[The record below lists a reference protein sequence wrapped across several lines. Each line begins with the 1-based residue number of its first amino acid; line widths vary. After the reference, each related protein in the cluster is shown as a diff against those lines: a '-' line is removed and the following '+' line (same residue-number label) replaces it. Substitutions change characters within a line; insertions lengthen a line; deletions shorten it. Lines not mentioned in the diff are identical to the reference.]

1 MRITK
6 KIKKYNF
13 KRSLVIGPSGI
24 GRVHLRQ
31 FYKNK
36 IQYIGVLGKSF
47 KKKRLL
53 QLNIPGFK
61 NLKIENLKSFND
73 IKKFKPNVI
82 SICSPT
88 EKHLDHILKCN
99 NYGNYIIVEKPFI
112 YPKKN
117 KKITNTYEIASKIL
131 VNLQKK
137 IAINLPMVSLGNQLL
152 KKEESTFR
160 IKNLKFMYYTK
171 GKQTY
176 ENIAIDL
183 LPHAISFL
191 LTINRSLL
199 KSYKIKSVTKNKSD
213 WSCKMNI
220 NNIIC
225 HFLFKQ
231 STARK
236 ESNLFFKINKN
247 YYERKQ
253 KLLDGEYIT
262 TLIKNKKEIINV
274 KNPMTE
280 YLNFLLKNFKNP
292 KAISHNH
299 RLTLDITRLTDKLL
313 KWSKNLNN

>member
-1 MRITK
+1 LKITK
-6 KIKKYNF
+6 KIKNHNF
-13 KRSLVIGPSGI
+13 KRGLVIGPSGI

-36 IQYIGVLGKSF
+36 IKYIGVLGKSF

-53 QLNIPGFK
+53 QLNTSGFK
-61 NLKIENLKSFND
+61 NLEIENLKSFND

-88 EKHLDHILKCN
+88 EKHLEHILKCN

-117 KKITNTYEIASKIL
+117 KKITNTYKIASNIL
-131 VNLQKK
+131 ASLRKK
-137 IAINLPMVSLGNQLL
+137 IVINLPMVSLGNQLIK
-152 KKEESTFR
+152 KKETSNK

-176 ENIAIDL
+176 DNIAIDL
-183 LPHAISFL
+183 LPHAIVFL
-191 LTINRSLL
+191 LTINKSLL
-199 KSYKIKSVTKNKSD
+199 KSYEIKSVTKNKSD
-213 WSCKMNI
+213 WSCKMKI
-220 NNIIC
+220 NNTIC

-231 STARK
+231 SAARK

-253 KLLDGEYIT
+253 KLLNGEYVT
-262 TLIKNKKEIINV
+262 TLIKNKKKIINV

-280 YLNFLLKNFKNP
+280 YLNLLLKNFKNP
-292 KAISHNH
+292 KAIGRNH

-313 KWSKNLNN
+313 NWSINFNN